1 MRRRGRAVPA
11 ALVAA
16 LSLLPAGR
24 RNGFAHG
31 GPPAAV
37 TDDSLSGAGG
47 TAPAPDRPGPPPTG
61 RNGEQGA
68 EDADASR
75 SRAASGPDAEQGADQ
90 ASGRYA
96 EQGAGS
102 ASDRTSGRGT
112 DRASGQ
118 GAHRASGRGA
128 PRPRLRAWAELLRVS
143 ALFSVPGDA
152 LAGAA
157 AVGRRPGRGTALAI
171 GASLCLYEAGM
182 ALNDWADREED
193 AVDRPHRPI
202 PSGRIS
208 PAAALGAAGVLTAAG
223 LALAARAG
231 RPALTVA
238 TGLAATVWAYDLHL
252 KHTKAGPAAMAAAR
266 SLDLLLGATA
276 TATGKVAAPGTGTPA
291 VGARFDNV
299 AGRAARAGATPAR
312 ASLPSA
318 RGAAGPA
325 PARGAAT
332 SPSAHG
338 GAAPTP
344 VLGGLTTCL
353 PAAFVLGAH
362 TYGVTAVSRHEAQ
375 GGSTGT
381 PLAVLATTTAL
392 AAAVPGERWG
402 SALGLPGATATASGA
417 GPGPGAG
424 PAGAPD
430 PGATARRTA
439 LPGRATDPLRLLVI
453 ALTGAYLRTAGPP
466 LLHAALNPSPPLTQR
481 AVGGGIRAMI
491 PLQAALA
498 ARAGAPVT
506 GLAVMGLVPLARS
519 LARKVSLT

>member
-1 MRRRGRAVPA
+1 M
-11 ALVAA
+11 
-16 LSLLPAGR
+16 
-24 RNGFAHG
+24 
-31 GPPAAV
+31 
-37 TDDSLSGAGG
+37 
-47 TAPAPDRPGPPPTG
+47 
-61 RNGEQGA
+61 
-68 EDADASR
+68 
-75 SRAASGPDAEQGADQ
+75 
-90 ASGRYA
+90 
-96 EQGAGS
+96 
-102 ASDRTSGRGT
+102 
-112 DRASGQ
+112 
-118 GAHRASGRGA
+118 
-128 PRPRLRAWAELLRVS
+128 RAWAELLRVS

-182 ALNDWADREED
+182 ALNDWADRDED

-276 TATGKVAAPGTGTPA
+276 TATYTGAPGGGGRP
-291 VGARFDNV
+291 DNV
-299 AGRAARAGATPAR
+299 AGAPTGARAALAGLTSAGATPT
-312 ASLPSA
+312 SA
-318 RGAAGPA
+318 RGAVTPGSVLGTATAALP
-325 PARGAAT
+325 RGAAT
-332 SPSAHG
+332 PAAVR
-338 GAAPTP
+338 GAATRTSVRGAAARGPVRGTP
-344 VLGGLTTCL
+344 ASARGGLDASLPAL
-353 PAAFVLGAH
+353 PAALVLGAH
-362 TYGVTAVSRHEAQ
+362 TYGVTAVSRHETQ
-375 GGSTGT
+375 GGSTAT

-392 AAAVPGERWG
+392 AAAVLGEWRGRSPGG
-402 SALGLPGATATASGA
+402 PTTTTATS
-417 GPGPGAG
+417 
-424 PAGAPD
+424 PA
-430 PGATARRTA
+430 AR
-439 LPGRATDPLRLLVI
+439 GTDPHPMARLARVVGPTAGTHPAARPESLLGRTLADPTRLLTL

>member
-1 MRRRGRAVPA
+1 MRWRRNALPAVLA
-11 ALVAA
+11 AA
-16 LSLLPAGR
+16 LSVLPPGR
-24 RNGFAHG
+24 RNGYSHG
-31 GPPAAV
+31 GPTAV
-37 TDDSLSGAGG
+37 TEDSLSGAGG
-47 TAPAPDRPGPPPTG
+47 TAPAPDRPEPPSTG
-61 RNGEQGA
+61 RPGEQGA
-68 EDADASR
+68 HTAAGRPD
-75 SRAASGPDAEQGADQ
+75 AASA
-90 ASGRYA
+90 
-96 EQGAGS
+96 
-102 ASDRTSGRGT
+102 
-112 DRASGQ
+112 
-118 GAHRASGRGA
+118 RGA
-128 PRPRLRAWAELLRVS
+128 ARGELRQRLRAWAELLRVS

-182 ALNDWADREED
+182 ALNDWADRDED
-193 AVDRPHRPI
+193 AVDRPQRPI

-276 TATGKVAAPGTGTPA
+276 TATGVRAPGGSSSP
-291 VGARFDNV
+291 DNV
-299 AGRAARAGATPAR
+299 AATAPRGLPA
-312 ASLPSA
+312 
-318 RGAAGPA
+318 
-325 PARGAAT
+325 
-332 SPSAHG
+332 
-338 GAAPTP
+338 
-344 VLGGLTTCL
+344 CL
-353 PAAFVLGAH
+353 PALPAALVLGAH
-362 TYGVTAVSRHEAQ
+362 TYGVTAVSRHETQ

-392 AAAVPGERWG
+392 AAAVLRESWGRAPGRPG
-402 SALGLPGATATASGA
+402 TARADDDADFSVSAYPVTVARRLDA
-417 GPGPGAG
+417 GPLGKV
-424 PAGAPD
+424 
-430 PGATARRTA
+430 
-439 LPGRATDPLRLLVI
+439 TDPVRLLAI
-453 ALTGAYLRTAGPP
+453 TLAGAYLRTAGPP

-506 GLAVMGLVPLARS
+506 ALAVMGLVPLARS